1 MAQSEFDSLMATKS
15 GIVNATSEELYNLL
29 DKRYLWWLNHTMGMR
44 NQWRINSLFMQGF
57 QWIALQPSL
66 DKIVNKPMP
75 RGRKK
80 VTLNLLKPWA
90 MDTEA
95 KLMIDMPSFDVTP
108 NTLAQKN
115 KDAALAGEAYA
126 FHLWKN
132 LEMPQ
137 KYADIIRRCENFGH
151 CFGHIDWDETIGP
164 LFGQRVDDGE
174 GNKSEEL
181 FTLGDMRY
189 DILSPHVVIT
199 DELDTPTDQKPYI
212 MFASWMSL
220 DDIRMR
226 WEEGVHV
233 TGESRA
239 HPVFDTMGLLYA
251 SNTTRNSIMYG
262 ESGEVPGAIVF
273 HLLMRPQ
280 HSAPNGLIATF
291 ANGVELVRDEWPEV
305 YSKMPGYPVVKYDWY
320 KQPEVYRGE
329 SPLIDQIPVQVEIN
343 VLLSQLREN
352 LDMVLALKWLNP
364 LGSGVD
370 DITDVAAQIIDYV
383 PGFKPEILQPGS
395 IPASAPRHLEHLLS
409 LMEDV
414 QMLHKASKGRNP
426 AGSRSGL
433 MLESLQEQDDRP
445 LSVPE
450 NALHAS
456 LDKTF
461 TKALQIASV
470 AVDTERMVEYVGPNK
485 RRQIIAFKGSD
496 LRDNTNIHLQVVGGS
511 SKSKVAVL
519 RRILEFVQMGMYRTE
534 SGQVDTQRVMQMVRL
549 AHPDVIY
556 EEEDLHANLQ
566 RDENDILWQEGTPIP
581 IPQSWEMHDTHLD
594 EMDAEM
600 NTLKWK
606 EKAQSNPQWAARWIQ
621 HRQMHVQLRIGAMQ
635 PLGVAPQS
643 EAQSGT
649 GAA

>member
-1 MAQSEFDSLMATKS
+1 MASEFDTMQAQKS
-15 GIVNATSEELYNLL
+15 GIVGLSSDELYDIL

-66 DKIVNKPMP
+66 DKIIAKPAP

-80 VTLNLLKPWA
+80 VTLNLLKPWG
-90 MDTEA
+90 MDIEA
-95 KLMIDMPSFDVTP
+95 KLMIDMPAFDVTP

-132 LEMPQ
+132 LDMPL
-137 KYADIIRRCENFGH
+137 KYSDIVRRCENYGN
-151 CFGHIDWDETIGP
+151 CFGHIAWDETIGP
-164 LFGQRVDDGE
+164 LFGQRVEDETGTKKE
-174 GNKSEEL
+174 QL
-181 FTLGDMRY
+181 FTLGDMRF
-189 DILSPHVVIT
+189 DIISPHNVVT
-199 DELDTPTDQKPYI
+199 DELDTVMDQKPYI

-226 WEEGVHV
+226 WDEGHKV
-233 TGESRA
+233 ESENRA

-251 SNTTRNSIMYG
+251 ANTSRNTVMYG
-262 ESGEVPGAIVF
+262 SGEDVPGAIVY
-273 HLLMRPQ
+273 HVMMRPQ
-280 HSAPNGLIATF
+280 RSAPEGLIATY

-305 YSKMPGYPVVKYDWY
+305 YARMPGYPVTKFDWY
-320 KQPEVYRGE
+320 KHPEVFRGE
-329 SPLIDQIPVQVEIN
+329 SPLIDQIPIQVEIN
-343 VLLSQLREN
+343 ILLSQLREN
-352 LDMVLALKWLNP
+352 LDMILALKWLNP

-395 IPASAPRHLEHLLS
+395 VPAFAPRYLETLLM

-414 QMLHKASKGRNP
+414 QMLHKASKGKNP

-450 NALHAS
+450 NSMHAAL
-456 LDKTF
+456 DTTF

-470 AVDTERMVEYVGPNK
+470 AVDTERMIEYVGPNR
-485 RRQIIAFKGSD
+485 RRQIMAFKGAD
-496 LRDNTNIHLQVVGGS
+496 LRDNTNIHLSVVGGS

-519 RRILEFVQMGMYRTE
+519 RRILEFVQLGMYKT
-534 SGQVDTQRVMQMVRL
+534 SDGQVDTKRVMEMVRL
-549 AHPDVIY
+549 AHPDVLY
-556 EEEDLHANLQ
+556 EEEDIHTNLQ
-566 RDENDILWQEGTPIP
+566 RDENDILWQEDTPIP
-581 IPQSWEMHDTHLD
+581 IPQAWEMHDVHLD
-594 EMDAEM
+594 VMEAEM
-600 NTLKWK
+600 NTIKWK
-606 EKAQSNPQWAARWIQ
+606 QKAQTNPQWAGRWIQ
-621 HRQMHVQLRIGAMQ
+621 HREFHVQLRVGATQ
-635 PLGVAPQS
+635 PALGVAQP
-643 EAQSGT
+643 EAQSEVP
-649 GAA
+649 AA

>member
-1 MAQSEFDSLMATKS
+1 MPTEFDNIQAIKNGMAQASTD
-15 GIVNATSEELYNLL
+15 ELYSLL

-66 DKIVNKPMP
+66 DKIINKPSP

-80 VTLNLLKPWA
+80 ITMNLVKPWA
-90 MDTEA
+90 LDTEA

-115 KDAALAGEAYA
+115 KDAAIAGEAYA
-126 FHLWKN
+126 YHLWKN
-132 LEMPQ
+132 LEMPV
-137 KYADIIRRCENFGH
+137 KYSDIVRRCENYGN

-164 LFGQRVDDGE
+164 LFGQRVDNAGGE
-174 GNKSEEL
+174 KEEQL

-189 DILSPHVVIT
+189 DILSPHTVIT
-199 DELDTPTDQKPYI
+199 DELDTPLDQKPYI

-226 WEEGVHV
+226 WENGVEV
-233 TGESRA
+233 TQEKRA
-239 HPVFDTMGLLYA
+239 HPVFDTMGLLSA
-251 SNTTRNSIMYG
+251 ANTSRNSIMYG
-262 ESGEVPGAIVF
+262 EHNEIPGAIVF
-273 HLLMRPQ
+273 HVMMRPQ

-305 YSKMPGYPVVKYDWY
+305 YSRMPGYPVVKYDWY
-320 KQPEVYRGE
+320 KHPEVFRGE
-329 SPLIDQIPVQVEIN
+329 SPLVDQIPIQVEIN
-343 VLLSQLREN
+343 VLLSQMREN
-352 LDMVLALKWLNP
+352 LDMILALKWLNP

-395 IPASAPRHLEHLLS
+395 VPAFAPRHLETLLA
-409 LMEDV
+409 LLEDV
-414 QMLHKASKGRNP
+414 QMLHKASKGKNP

-433 MLESLQEQDDRP
+433 MLESMQEQDDRP

-450 NALHAS
+450 NTLHAA

-470 AVDTERMVEYVGPNK
+470 AVDDERMVEYVGPNK
-485 RRQIIAFKGSD
+485 RRQVMAFKGAD
-496 LRDNTNIHLQVVGGS
+496 LRDNTNIHLSVVGGS

-519 RRILEFVQMGMYRTE
+519 RRILEFVQMGMYKNE
-534 SGQVDTQRVMQMVRL
+534 AGQVDTPRVMEMVRM

-556 EEEDLHANLQ
+556 EEEDIHADLQ
-566 RDENDILWQEGTPIP
+566 RDENDILWQEGAPIP
-581 IPQSWEMHDTHLD
+581 LPQQWEMHDIHLD
-594 EMDAEM
+594 VMEAEM
-600 NTLKWK
+600 NTIKWK
-606 EKAQSNPQWAARWIQ
+606 QKAQSNPQWGARWIQ
-621 HRQMHVQLRIGAMQ
+621 HRDIHVQLRLGATQ
-635 PLGVAPQS
+635 PPGVAPQP
-643 EAQSGT
+643 EAQSGS
-649 GAA
+649 GVA

>member
-1 MAQSEFDSLMATKS
+1 
-15 GIVNATSEELYNLL
+15 
-29 DKRYLWWLNHTMGMR
+29 
-44 NQWRINSLFMQGF
+44 
-57 QWIALQPSL
+57 
-66 DKIVNKPMP
+66 
-75 RGRKK
+75 
-80 VTLNLLKPWA
+80 
-90 MDTEA
+90 
-95 KLMIDMPSFDVTP
+95 
-108 NTLAQKN
+108 
-115 KDAALAGEAYA
+115 
-126 FHLWKN
+126 
-132 LEMPQ
+132 
-137 KYADIIRRCENFGH
+137 
-151 CFGHIDWDETIGP
+151 
-164 LFGQRVDDGE
+164 
-174 GNKSEEL
+174 
-181 FTLGDMRY
+181 
-189 DILSPHVVIT
+189 
-199 DELDTPTDQKPYI
+199 
-212 MFASWMSL
+212 
-220 DDIRMR
+220 
-226 WEEGVHV
+226 
-233 TGESRA
+233 
-239 HPVFDTMGLLYA
+239 
-251 SNTTRNSIMYG
+251 
-262 ESGEVPGAIVF
+262 
-273 HLLMRPQ
+273 
-280 HSAPNGLIATF
+280 
-291 ANGVELVRDEWPEV
+291 
-305 YSKMPGYPVVKYDWY
+305 
-320 KQPEVYRGE
+320 
-329 SPLIDQIPVQVEIN
+329 
-343 VLLSQLREN
+343 
-352 LDMVLALKWLNP
+352 
-364 LGSGVD
+364 
-370 DITDVAAQIIDYV
+370 
-383 PGFKPEILQPGS
+383 
-395 IPASAPRHLEHLLS
+395 
-409 LMEDV
+409 
-414 QMLHKASKGRNP
+414 MLHKASKGRNP